1 MLGTDSLVD
10 MRWFFVERE
19 TVASMAGERDLTR
32 AWKRPGTAHAPG
44 EDDGGLPFD
53 DLNFHRYCAVYPFRP
68 DDDPEL
74 HDADAADIEIR
85 LIRGLP
91 RWGLRNTPLVILAI
105 TLLFFGGAELWPGV
119 EGISTLLPTLSLA
132 DLSVLAVVLGTVP
145 VTLALLVQIDLLDVK
160 TLYTAGIVYGLAM
173 VLTAGTVVSAAL
185 VALVP
190 AQSLGP
196 NVIFTSGYLL
206 VMLFGGML
214 VYDSV
219 LRTEYLLKR
228 LPETRVVAD
237 ATRYGDRLEALS
249 ARLDR
254 TLLALDGRV
263 LGRRVHIPT
272 SHVISA
278 LGVSVAV
285 YVWTRAQG
293 PQNLGF
299 PITTLGNA
307 ALDFV
312 IGIVIVQ
319 FLIVVRWLYDLVNDD
334 VADVEQSNVLT
345 YEAYHP
351 DGHGGY
357 RDLGKFVTRVNVLFI
372 ISGLYA
378 VYRLYVH
385 GLRAAP
391 AEVASTVDPT
401 VATVLWV
408 LNFGGPV
415 VLYPFIIAIWLY
427 YSVWQIHLR
436 MIRERERTYATMT
449 DRFDTETD
457 WHVRTEGSVWP
468 FDNTQLHSL
477 LYGHLWPVVLTFLPL
492 VVSRFLLG

>member
-1 MLGTDSLVD
+1 
-10 MRWFFVERE
+10 
-19 TVASMAGERDLTR
+19 
-32 AWKRPGTAHAPG
+32 
-44 EDDGGLPFD
+44 
-53 DLNFHRYCAVYPFRP
+53 
-68 DDDPEL
+68 
-74 HDADAADIEIR
+74 
-85 LIRGLP
+85 
-91 RWGLRNTPLVILAI
+91 
-105 TLLFFGGAELWPGV
+105 
-119 EGISTLLPTLSLA
+119 
-132 DLSVLAVVLGTVP
+132 
-145 VTLALLVQIDLLDVK
+145 
-160 TLYTAGIVYGLAM
+160 
-173 VLTAGTVVSAAL
+173 
-185 VALVP
+185 
-190 AQSLGP
+190 
-196 NVIFTSGYLL
+196 
-206 VMLFGGML
+206 
-214 VYDSV
+214 
-219 LRTEYLLKR
+219 
-228 LPETRVVAD
+228 VAD